1 MLIVTSRGLMSHTRT
16 DMLNKLKIVYRKDP
30 HSDKPTEVYW
40 WGRFYEYGTH
50 QCFDLFRS
58 KAKITT
64 FKSLK
69 WHSIVLRYLNQE
81 ISEDRFKD
89 VLLYISDPLN
99 DFITFEVSERII
111 DTLISDLRSYDFRVA
126 PKNKSRKIIFNDGV
140 PLSVSEKLK
149 IVGQLIGRGKRFSE
163 EDIYESMLYI
173 HANGDKITVRKV
185 ARALGCSDRTIHRN
199 MSNQLKQE
207 KELLNASL

>member
-1 MLIVTSRGLMSHTRT
+1 MSHSRL
-16 DMLNKLKIVYRKDP
+16 DRLNRMKVVYRKDP

-64 FKSLK
+64 YKSLK
-69 WHSIVLRYLNQE
+69 WHSIVLKYLNQE
-81 ISEDRFKD
+81 MSKDKFRD
-89 VLLYISDPLN
+89 VLYYIGNPLN
-99 DFITFEVSERII
+99 EFITFEISELII
-111 DTLISDLRSYDFRVA
+111 EDIIKDLETYDFRIA

-140 PLSVSEKLK
+140 PLTINEKLK
-149 IVGQLIGRGKRFSE
+149 IVGSLIGRGKRFSE

-173 HANGDKITVRKV
+173 NGCGDKITVSKI
-185 ARALGCSDRTIHRN
+185 ARMLGCSDRTIHRN
-199 MSNQLKQE
+199 MSNQLKEE
-207 KELLNASL
+207 KDLLNASL

>member
-1 MLIVTSRGLMSHTRT
+1 MSHSRL
-16 DMLNKLKIVYRKDP
+16 DRLNRMKVVYRKDP

-40 WGRFYEYGTH
+40 WGKFYEYGTH

-64 FKSLK
+64 YKSLK

-81 ISEDRFKD
+81 ISEDNFKD
-89 VLLYISDPLN
+89 VLFYIGNPLN
-99 DFITFEVSERII
+99 DFITFEISENIVNE
-111 DTLISDLRSYDFRVA
+111 LITDLRGYDLRIA

-140 PLSVSEKLK
+140 PLSISEKLK
-149 IVGQLIGRGKRFSE
+149 IVGSLIGRGKRFTE

-173 HANGDKITVRKV
+173 HANGDKITVRKI
-185 ARALGCSDRTIHRN
+185 ASTLGCSDRTIHRN
-199 MSNQLKQE
+199 MSDQLKNE
-207 KELLNASL
+207 KDLLNASL

>member
-40 WGRFYEYGTH
+40 WGKFYEYGTY

-111 DTLISDLRSYDFRVA
+111 DTLISNLRFYDFRVA

-173 HANGDKITVRKV
+173 HASGDKITVRKV